1 MNSLLLLIIS
11 LTSILVIYWALIGQ
25 WKHNAM
31 LRQSNRKIKA
41 VLFDLD
47 GVLIDSHDAWF
58 KVFNCTRE
66 KFKLP
71 KITKEEFDKN
81 CWGGSIEKDAK
92 EYFKN
97 IKIDKIAK
105 IYYTK
110 LSSFKKEIKINPYAH
125 YILKNIKDKK
135 LKTGVVTNNH
145 KKPALKILGYYGIK
159 DFFDVVIGG
168 NEVENGKPAPD
179 AILKACEKLK
189 ISPEEAL
196 FIGDTKNDINAGRS
210 AGCFTLGY
218 KIDGDLKIDNIKDMT
233 KLL

>member
-1 MNSLLLLIIS
+1 MNSFLILIIS

-31 LRQSNRKIKA
+31 LRQSKIKA

-58 KVFNCTRE
+58 KVFNSTR
-66 KFKLP
+66 KRFKLP
-71 KITKEEFDKN
+71 EITKEKFDKN

-92 EYFKN
+92 EYFKGTGS
-97 IKIDKIAK
+97 KEIAK
-105 IYYTK
+105 IYYAK

-125 YILKNIKDKK
+125 YILKNIKDRK
-135 LKTGVVTNNH
+135 LKAGVVTNSY
-145 KKPALKILGYYGIK
+145 KKPVLKILGYHGIK

-179 AILKACEKLK
+179 SILKACEKLK

-196 FIGDTKNDINAGRS
+196 YIGDTKNDINAGRS
-210 AGCFTLGY
+210 AGCFTIGY
-218 KIDGDLKIDNIKDMT
+218 KIDGDLKIDNIKNIA
-233 KLL
+233 KLI